1 MVTEKE
7 FNIIK
12 ALVEEETGCLREADY
27 LSSKILTNYLFT
39 LSNIVEKLERDVSK
53 RRNPAKRNSVALS

>member
-12 ALVEEETGCLREADY
+12 ALVEEEIGSFGSAECLD
-27 LSSKILTNYLFT
+27 SDVITNYLFT
-39 LSNIVEKLERDVSK
+39 LSDIIEKLKEDLPKNEDFLRQDSISI
-53 RRNPAKRNSVALS
+53 R